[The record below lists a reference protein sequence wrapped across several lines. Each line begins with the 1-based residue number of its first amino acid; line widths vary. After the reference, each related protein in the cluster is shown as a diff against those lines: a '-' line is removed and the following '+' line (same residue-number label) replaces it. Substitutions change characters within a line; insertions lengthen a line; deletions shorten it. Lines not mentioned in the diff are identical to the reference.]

1 MKSVDRT
8 RGLPAHPHAPN
19 RLISISRLVASVVA
33 CCVVMLLVSRATAFA
48 HAALLHTDPAAGARL
63 AVSPDHVRLVFSEEL
78 DPTLAQLS
86 LVSGDGTVTKLA
98 VSGDPHNVYAITAPV
113 ATLATGAYR
122 VMWRIVSADGHPVE
136 GSFVFRVGDATA
148 NAPPAPANLD
158 VPSTWGPTVV
168 GAPIIPAALRGIG
181 VGFLMAFAGLIFCLM
196 RARARHDPPQRRAEK
211 IAIWLALG
219 AVVFLA
225 LNFAAWLLNAAPN
238 HSIGGSSTSA
248 LISSNIG
255 RMETWRTGLALLA
268 LWAVA
273 LARRPRIAFVLAFLA
288 LVVSGASGHSA
299 AIHPM
304 WTEPA
309 RALHLMAGG
318 AWLGS
323 LIYLVSHERQDVD
336 SFARAAFSVS
346 TIALVSAIVVT
357 ITGVIQGLS
366 FLPSP
371 HDIFGS
377 AYGTVLL
384 AKVVGLLVLIAFGAY
399 HRYRILP
406 GIVQKERLAGRFTT
420 TLRSE
425 IAVMIVVVML
435 GGLLAYV
442 SPPHQSMHGM
452 ALMEMHSNLSSE

>member
-1 MKSVDRT
+1 M
-8 RGLPAHPHAPN
+8 
-19 RLISISRLVASVVA
+19 
-33 CCVVMLLVSRATAFA
+33 
-48 HAALLHTDPAAGARL
+48 
-63 AVSPDHVRLVFSEEL
+63 
-78 DPTLAQLS
+78 
-86 LVSGDGTVTKLA
+86 
-98 VSGDPHNVYAITAPV
+98 
-113 ATLATGAYR
+113 
-122 VMWRIVSADGHPVE
+122 
-136 GSFVFRVGDATA
+136 
-148 NAPPAPANLD
+148 
-158 VPSTWGPTVV
+158 
-168 GAPIIPAALRGIG
+168 
-181 VGFLMAFAGLIFCLM
+181 
-196 RARARHDPPQRRAEK
+196 
-211 IAIWLALG
+211 
-219 AVVFLA
+219 
-225 LNFAAWLLNAAPN
+225 
-238 HSIGGSSTSA
+238 
-248 LISSNIG
+248 
-255 RMETWRTGLALLA
+255 
-268 LWAVA
+268 
-273 LARRPRIAFVLAFLA
+273 
-288 LVVSGASGHSA
+288 
-299 AIHPM
+299 HPM

-346 TIALVSAIVVT
+346 TIALVSAIVVA

-371 HDIFGS
+371 LDIFGS

>member
-1 MKSVDRT
+1 
-8 RGLPAHPHAPN
+8 
-19 RLISISRLVASVVA
+19 
-33 CCVVMLLVSRATAFA
+33 
-48 HAALLHTDPAAGARL
+48 
-63 AVSPDHVRLVFSEEL
+63 
-78 DPTLAQLS
+78 
-86 LVSGDGTVTKLA
+86 
-98 VSGDPHNVYAITAPV
+98 
-113 ATLATGAYR
+113 
-122 VMWRIVSADGHPVE
+122 
-136 GSFVFRVGDATA
+136 
-148 NAPPAPANLD
+148 
-158 VPSTWGPTVV
+158 
-168 GAPIIPAALRGIG
+168 
-181 VGFLMAFAGLIFCLM
+181 MAFAGLIFCLV
-196 RARARHDPPQRRAEK
+196 RARARHDSPQRRAEK

-219 AVVFLA
+219 AAVFLA
-225 LNFAAWLLNAAPN
+225 LDFAAWLLNASPD

-248 LISSNIG
+248 LVSSNIG

-299 AIHPM
+299 AMHPV

-323 LIYLVSHERQDVD
+323 LIYLVSHERQDAD

-371 HDIFGS
+371 LDIFGS
-377 AYGTVLL
+377 AYGTILL

-406 GIVQKERLAGRFTT
+406 GLVQKERLAGRFTT

-442 SPPHQSMHGM
+442 SPPHQSMPGM
-452 ALMEMHSNLSSE
+452 ASMEMHSNLSSE